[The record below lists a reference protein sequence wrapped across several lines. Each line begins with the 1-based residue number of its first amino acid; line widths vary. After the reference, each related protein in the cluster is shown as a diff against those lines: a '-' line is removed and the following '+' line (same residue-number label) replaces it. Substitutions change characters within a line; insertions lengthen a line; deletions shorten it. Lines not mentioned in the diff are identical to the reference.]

1 MLTVFLFIQNA
12 LEMHWLGSIYLAIQV
27 KRKKKKSY
35 FLIKNWKNTKA
46 KNKQKIRG
54 DIILHIIHEFV
65 LNPLSKLKILSA

>member
-27 KRKKKKSY
+27 KRKKS
-35 FLIKNWKNTKA
+35 LIFSLKTEKTQKQ
-46 KNKQKIRG
+46 KTNKKIRG
-54 DIILHIIHEFV
+54 DIILHLIHEFV